1 MLNKY
6 YTECPNEIVFN
17 SEQIRGRGHIHE
29 PNRILLLIFS
39 LSYHL
44 FDQYCI
50 TIMHTTREQREEP
63 VSYLTYPGPLNL
75 AVLLLFVGSLVC
87 SSGGIIGDSCTFVY
101 ATIDESVGDTLENYL
116 PTGSRRGLGFS
127 SWELE
132 SGECSDSVLRWKF
145 NTNLYVSYFTFLGE
159 DWRAPGRFGS
169 MAYILS
175 LFLSFFTLV
184 LNLIIEDRSLGRFSL
199 RHLRYTVPALC
210 LVVLVPF
217 QSAVTWLLMTSD
229 FCDSADCTMG
239 DGAWISIA
247 AALCFFFSGLLFLVM
262 GDPPV
267 MDDAEVL
274 TELRALG
281 HLSNSSTDVSRVAHH
296 EADAAM
302 GKDAYEE
309 ASLADTEELTV
320 EDVEDD
326 GETGKDAHEEASL
339 LDTRKS

>member
-1 MLNKY
+1 
-6 YTECPNEIVFN
+6 
-17 SEQIRGRGHIHE
+17 
-29 PNRILLLIFS
+29 
-39 LSYHL
+39 
-44 FDQYCI
+44 
-50 TIMHTTREQREEP
+50 MHATRTL
-63 VSYLTYPGPLNL
+63 VSYLVSYPGPLNL
-75 AVLLLFVGSLVC
+75 AVLLLFVGSLMF
-87 SSGGIIGDSCTFVY
+87 SSGGLIGDSCSFVY
-101 ATIDESVGDTLENYL
+101 ATIDESVVWDDLSESIRSYLPTGSHRGLGFSSWERDDLSVTLQSYL

-132 SGECSDSVLRWKF
+132 SGECSNTVLQRKF